1 MNIFLACVYVHP
13 VHAWC
18 LWRSEEGVILPRAV
32 VMDRCDLPYE
42 YREST
47 LGLLQE
53 QVSLTAEPS
62 I

>member
-42 YREST
+42 YRESN

-53 QVSLTAEPS
+53 
-62 I
+62 